1 MPTTSPRRS
10 EDDFTD
16 EKVKAGALHLETTT
30 RAALGISAEDAEFL
44 ANFSDDRRKA
54 CLRKLDWRL
63 IPFLAFLYLVA
74 YIDRANIGNA
84 KIEGMTED
92 LNMQDTDYNV
102 AVSVFFIPYII
113 FEIPANTVLARFNR
127 PSHFMGALTISWGI
141 VMTLTGIVQNYGGL
155 IATRF
160 MLGVC
165 EAGFFPGA
173 VYLVGRWYLPSET
186 QFRIA
191 LFYTSSAMAGAFSGL
206 LAFLIAKTKMDGIAG
221 VAGWRWIF
229 IIEGIA
235 SVLTGIACVFL
246 LVDSPAHSTRWLT
259 TEEIRYLELRQLVQH
274 GNSMAAREAEKKRK
288 WQILRSVLLDW
299 KIYTMALVFWANT
312 APNYGLKF
320 SMPQIIA
327 DMGQ

>member
-1 MPTTSPRRS
+1 
-10 EDDFTD
+10 
-16 EKVKAGALHLETTT
+16 
-30 RAALGISAEDAEFL
+30 
-44 ANFSDDRRKA
+44 
-54 CLRKLDWRL
+54 
-63 IPFLAFLYLVA
+63 
-74 YIDRANIGNA
+74 
-84 KIEGMTED
+84 
-92 LNMQDTDYNV
+92 
-102 AVSVFFIPYII
+102 
-113 FEIPANTVLARFNR
+113 
-127 PSHFMGALTISWGI
+127 
-141 VMTLTGIVQNYGGL
+141 
-155 IATRF
+155 
-160 MLGVC
+160 
-165 EAGFFPGA
+165 
-173 VYLVGRWYLPSET
+173 
-186 QFRIA
+186 
-191 LFYTSSAMAGAFSGL
+191 
-206 LAFLIAKTKMDGIAG
+206 MDGIAG